1 MNMKMNCIVVDDE
14 PVARKGI
21 AEYVGEVEY
30 FNLIAQCENSLK
42 ASALLSQEQ
51 VDLVFLDIQMPRM
64 TGIELI
70 RTLKN
75 PPLIIITTAYPEYA
89 LEGYS
94 LDVVDYLMKPVTF
107 ERFVK
112 ASQKAFEIFSLKK
125 RADHAGHDDADYFFV
140 KCDSK
145 FEKIFY
151 REVRY
156 IEALQNYA
164 IIHTENRKLITYI
177 TMTSLE
183 NQLPHDQF
191 LKVHKSYIIS
201 IPQIK
206 AIEGNEL
213 LIGETHIPISRSLR
227 EEVIRQ
233 ILGNKL
239 FKR

>member
-1 MNMKMNCIVVDDE
+1 MNMKMNCIIVDDE
-14 PVARKGI
+14 PVARKGM
-21 AEYVGEVEY
+21 AEYVAEAE
-30 FNLIAQCENSLK
+30 FLNLIAQCENSLK
-42 ASALLSQEQ
+42 ASALLTQQQ

-64 TGIELI
+64 TGIQLI
-70 RTLKN
+70 KTLKN

-94 LDVVDYLMKPVTF
+94 LDIVDYLMKPVTF
-107 ERFVK
+107 GRFLK

-125 RADHAGHDDADYFFV
+125 LAGHARQADADYFFV

-145 FEKIFY
+145 FEKVFY

-164 IIHTENRKLITYI
+164 IIHTEARKLITYI

-183 NQLPHDQF
+183 SQLPHDQF

-201 IPQIK
+201 IRQIK

-213 LIGETHIPISRSLR
+213 LIGETRIPISRNLR
-227 EEVIRQ
+227 DEVMRQ